1 MHWTAGASAFAAR
14 PDQAASQQPI
24 FWTPETDPGVI
35 NLVQTPAPLTA
46 GAASGIDIHFVASR
60 RNADGL
66 HGRIPLPGASQL
78 MLVDGT
84 RPDRSMAVIIP
95 LDSAARDRLSAVERF
110 IRSQSG
116 HGVQD
121 TRLTAAQRRRLA
133 QMLRALDGR
142 KEGASYLDLAI
153 VLFGRRLIDP
163 ANWHE
168 SSFRYTTLRLVRD
181 GLRMVDGGYRQL
193 LRTRRST

>member
-1 MHWTAGASAFAAR
+1 MPWIAGASAFAAR

-35 NLVQTPAPLTA
+35 NLVQTPKPLTA
-46 GAASGIDIHFVASR
+46 AAASGIDVPFVALR
-60 RNADGL
+60 RNGMGL
-66 HGRIPLPGASQL
+66 HTRVPLPGGSQL
-78 MLVDGT
+78 MLVHGT
-84 RPDRSMAVIIP
+84 HPDRPLAVIIP

-110 IRSQSG
+110 VRSQSG
-116 HGVQD
+116 HSVRD

-142 KEGASYLDLAI
+142 REGASYLQLAI
-153 VLFGRRLIDP
+153 ALFGRRLIDP
-163 ANWHE
+163 ANWQE

-181 GLRMVDGGYRQL
+181 GLMMVDGGYRQL
-193 LRTRRST
+193 LRARRST